1 MRVEDEELAL
11 SQLPGVVDPH
21 NTVGVLSTTVHYGT
35 AYLLEML
42 PKHLAVLDD
51 VLPIGYVHDSAVV
64 VAQLLDHP
72 RHLRRPDPLPTSLES
87 LVAA

>member
-1 MRVEDEELAL
+1 VRVEDEELAL

-21 NTVGVLSTTVHYGT
+21 NTVGVLSTAVHYRT

-51 VLPIGYVHDSAVV
+51 VLPIGYVHYSAVI
-64 VAQLLDHP
+64 VAQLFDHP
-72 RHLRRPDPLPTSLES
+72 RYLCRPDPLSASLES